1 MNVTMKK
8 AFAIILAIITV
19 IPTVLNTAVIA
30 VDNTPAEIVST
41 DMSFES
47 AKSNLQK
54 FYSNDDWK
62 KTYPD
67 GLFLFE
73 YSTYEIT
80 EGGTDINNPEDVY
93 LGVVVYRIGGNTSG
107 STL

>member
-1 MNVTMKK
+1 M
-8 AFAIILAIITV
+8 
-19 IPTVLNTAVIA
+19 
-30 VDNTPAEIVST
+30 
-41 DMSFES
+41 
-47 AKSNLQK
+47 
-54 FYSNDDWK
+54 K

-107 STL
+107 STLTYMISCNFGDSEMYPTSKGSVTFAPGATTATIKIKIKNDNRTNY